1 MEKSHNTEP
10 TPDLYYYGRKYSE
23 LLDRLEQ
30 ARKKFLEEKSE
41 PDLTEKEKRDLILE
55 FETKIIEQILV
66 KLNDKNYPWLGHSM
80 DNSSSKMIEA
90 TGDTFI
96 DTKDRTIYRAES
108 TNYSEDAPVQVE
120 VGRFYSL
127 DSLGKIQVATT
138 SESEDLD
145 DALES
150 DLDPYSYDIEDKSS
164 LENTQLDLEHAKR
177 FSLMLQ
183 EIVESLEEEYKDRNN
198 YIMLN
203 SFYEDTDNTQPKYL
217 IEKI

>member
-1 MEKSHNTEP
+1 
-10 TPDLYYYGRKYSE
+10 
-23 LLDRLEQ
+23 
-30 ARKKFLEEKSE
+30 
-41 PDLTEKEKRDLILE
+41 
-55 FETKIIEQILV
+55 
-66 KLNDKNYPWLGHSM
+66 
-80 DNSSSKMIEA
+80 
-90 TGDTFI
+90 
-96 DTKDRTIYRAES
+96 
-108 TNYSEDAPVQVE
+108 

-145 DALES
+145 DDLES
-150 DLDPYSYDIEDKSS
+150 DLDPFSYDIEDESS
-164 LENTQLDLEHAKR
+164 FENTQLDLEHAKR

-183 EIVESLEEEYKDRNN
+183 EIVESLEEEYKDTNN

>member
-66 KLNDKNYPWLGHSM
+66 KLNDKNFPWLGHLM

-150 DLDPYSYDIEDKSS
+150 DLDPYSYDIEDESS
-164 LENTQLDLEHAKR
+164 FENTQLDLEHAKR

-183 EIVESLEEEYKDRNN
+183 EIVESLEEEYEDRNN